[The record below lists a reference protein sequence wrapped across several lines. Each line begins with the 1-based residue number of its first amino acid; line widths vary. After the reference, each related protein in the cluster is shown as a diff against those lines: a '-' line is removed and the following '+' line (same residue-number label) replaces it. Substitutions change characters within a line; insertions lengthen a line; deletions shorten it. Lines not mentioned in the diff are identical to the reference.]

1 MSQEKLKRLYSAKDT
16 VMLTVLSIIL
26 KNALAN
32 IAELTE
38 ENENWNVRAIT
49 ALLTRIENALEN
61 ILGIDPK
68 KDQREAT
75 ALVKQIQAEALPIL
89 STLALR
95 MGVAVKNTA
104 RKTELL
110 KQLGFT
116 EFAAK
121 AQQMD
126 QIALIEFLAK
136 FKTNATNAVK
146 AEITASKDIKIA
158 AVDKLID
165 LSKTLVDNHVNQ
177 ETYKDTSKVITADGV
192 TELNA
197 IYTAVVKDFSK
208 LVLDFYKKKKS
219 NKANLFSFAAILKTV
234 NGSGNHTP
242 PPPTEPK

>member
-1 MSQEKLKRLYSAKDT
+1 MPQEKIKRLYSAKDA

-32 IAELTE
+32 IAELIE
-38 ENENWNVRAIT
+38 ENENWNATTVA
-49 ALLTRIENALEN
+49 ALQARIENALEN

-89 STLALR
+89 STFTLR
-95 MGVAVKNTA
+95 MGVAVKDAA
-104 RKTELL
+104 RRTELL

-121 AQQMD
+121 AQRMD
-126 QIALIEFLAK
+126 QIALIELLAK
-136 FKTNATNAVK
+136 FKTNATDAVK

-158 AVDKLID
+158 VVDKLIGFA
-165 LSKTLVDNHVNQ
+165 KTLVDNNVNQ

-208 LVLDFYKKKKS
+208 MVLDFYKKKKS
-219 NKANLFSFAAILKTV
+219 TKANLFSFAAILKTV
-234 NGSGNHTP
+234 KGSSNDTP
-242 PPPTEPK
+242 PPNEPK

>member
-1 MSQEKLKRLYSAKDT
+1 MPQEKLKRLYSAKDA
-16 VMLTVLSIIL
+16 VMLMVLSIIL

-38 ENENWNVRAIT
+38 ENENWNATLIE
-49 ALLTRIENALEN
+49 ALQARVDKDLEE

-75 ALVKQIQAEALPIL
+75 ALVKKIQKEALPIL
-89 STLALR
+89 STVALR
-95 MGVAVKNTA
+95 MGVAVKDAA
-104 RKTELL
+104 RRIELL

-121 AQQMD
+121 AQRMD
-126 QIALIEFLAK
+126 QIALIELLAK
-136 FKTNATNAVK
+136 FKTNATDTVK

-158 AVDKLID
+158 VVDKLIGFA
-165 LSKTLVDNHVNQ
+165 KTLVDNNVNQ
-177 ETYKDTSKVITADGV
+177 ETFKDTSKVITADGV

-234 NGSGNHTP
+234 KGSGNDTP
-242 PPPTEPK
+242 PPPSEPK